1 MYLSA
6 WRRWRSLRR
15 LPAAPTDIIAENLRR
30 LRADRGWT
38 QEEAADRAGLQQPS
52 YARIELGR
60 SPDVKLSTLLKL
72 AQAFDVPLS
81 DVLNGV
87 D

>member
-1 MYLSA
+1 MFLRS
-6 WRRWRSLRR
+6 RRSWRSLRR
-15 LPAAPTDIIAENLRR
+15 LPEAPTDIIAANVRR
-30 LRADRGWT
+30 LRSERGWT
-38 QEEAADRAGLQQPS
+38 QEHAADRAGLQQPS

-72 AQAFDVPLS
+72 ARAYEVRLS
-81 DVLNGV
+81 DVLEGI